1 MISRACSDT
10 RQRKSTR
17 WWRNRTPPQPQPP
30 PPPRAITLLRTAT
43 AAAVRRPLP
52 LNSKTT
58 KDTSRECIVYVIDKV
73 LILFMTLVI
82 YYNESIVLSSAW
94 VSKYVTRIYTLQ
106 NVLHLTTSSYVHPAG
121 LPANNAAE
129 ILGVSL
135 FFICRSDFTSP
146 VCCGDKQDTSI
157 PP

>member
-17 WWRNRTPPQPQPP
+17 WWRNRTPPQPP